1 MRSDGPRIYLSAGE
15 ASGDM
20 HAAELARALREQIP
34 DAILEGMGGPA
45 MAATGVELFATIDRC
60 QAVGLVELLG
70 DVPIHWKLLRSAARR
85 IRENRY
91 DLVVLVDYPGFHLRL
106 LKAATRCGTP
116 VLYYIPPQLW
126 AWGARR
132 ARTLRSP
139 SVRIASVL
147 PFEPEK
153 LKALGLRAE
162 FVGHPLLDGPAPPS
176 REEAREK
183 LGLDLERPVVAL
195 LPGSRPAEVR
205 RIWPVMRATAAR
217 LARRNRG
224 VQFVVAGVG
233 AHPYP
238 GNGRVLISRDQA
250 RTVLAAADA
259 ALCKAGTATLEAA
272 LVGVPHVLVHRVHR
286 LTYEIA
292 RRVVR
297 VPYIGLVNLM
307 LGREIVPE
315 LIQSRARP
323 EVLGRVLE
331 ILLDPASGERVRQ
344 LQAFARIRP
353 LLGEPGVAARV
364 AGIALQQLGVAVPE
378 SQPA

>member
-1 MRSDGPRIYLSAGE
+1 MRSNRPRIYLSAGE
-15 ASGDM
+15 VSGDIY
-20 HAAELARALREQIP
+20 AAELVRALREQIP

-45 MAATGVELFATIDRC
+45 MAAKGVKLFATIDRC

-70 DVPIHWKLLRSAARR
+70 GLHIHWKLLKSAARR

-106 LKAATRCGTP
+106 LKAATHCGTP

-126 AWGARR
+126 AWGAKR
-132 ARTLRSP
+132 ARALRSA

-162 FVGHPLLDGPAPPS
+162 FVGHPLLDRPAPPS
-176 REEAREK
+176 REGARKK
-183 LGLDLERPVVAL
+183 LGLDLKRPVVAL

-205 RIWPVMRATAAR
+205 HIWPVMRATAAR
-217 LARRNRG
+217 LARRNQQ

-233 AHPYP
+233 AHTYS
-238 GNGRVLISRDQA
+238 GNGGVLISREGA

-272 LVGVPHVLVHRVHR
+272 LVGVPHVLVHRMHR
-286 LTYEIA
+286 LTYEVA

-297 VPYIGLVNLM
+297 VPYIGLVNLV
-307 LGREIVPE
+307 LEEEIVPE

-323 EVLGRVLE
+323 EVLGRLLE
-331 ILLDPASGERVRQ
+331 ILLDPASEERVRQ
-344 LQAFARIRP
+344 LEAFARLRP

-364 AGIALQQLGVAVPE
+364 AGIALEQLGVAVPE
-378 SQPA
+378 TQPA